1 MPVNIGAWLRGLELE
16 QYAQAFHDNAID
28 DDILSKL
35 TADDLKDLG
44 VSLVGHR
51 RKLLEAIAALQ
62 QSPLLSGAPGE
73 APGVVPGVVPGA
85 PSAPGAGTG
94 GAEPSA
100 GGDGIDAGSP
110 EPRGVPAGRAPALF
124 AQERRSAPAH
134 RTQRTQPAQ
143 ATRRRS
149 DERRRRFTR

>member
-1 MPVNIGAWLRGLELE
+1 MVASAGARRRCPQDRARGTVTFYRKRPRRGFAWRASVRAGEADIPMPVNIGAWLRGLELE

-62 QSPLLSGAPGE
+62 QSPLLS
-73 APGVVPGVVPGA
+73 
-85 PSAPGAGTG
+85 
-94 GAEPSA
+94 
-100 GGDGIDAGSP
+100 
-110 EPRGVPAGRAPALF
+110 
-124 AQERRSAPAH
+124 
-134 RTQRTQPAQ
+134 
-143 ATRRRS
+143 
-149 DERRRRFTR
+149 